1 MVEVRVTDIQAE
13 NTLGDAIT
21 SMVLQFSEKKWIPVS
36 PMPAASLLH
45 PVLLR
50 QRDDKSV
57 NTNDIRFS
65 QLLER
70 THVDSTDQ
78 PIQITELP
86 KSNLVERM
94 VWTKDNKGQKAV
106 QKMLVWKTGKETKE
120 PNFPAFVVHWTDYSQ
135 GRKDPLKREVRL
147 ASNEKQ
153 AKAIGAE
160 MIEKKIKKLSLIHI

>member
-1 MVEVRVTDIQAE
+1 
-13 NTLGDAIT
+13 
-21 SMVLQFSEKKWIPVS
+21 
-36 PMPAASLLH
+36 MPSASLLH

-57 NTNDIRFS
+57 NTNDVRFS

-106 QKMLVWKTGKETKE
+106 QKMLVWKTGKETKD

-147 ASNEKQ
+147 APNEKQ

-160 MIEKKIKKLSLIHI
+160 MIEAKIKKGWVQTNQKKVT